1 MCAVPREPSARREIG
16 AVQLGVVFRKVS
28 QRRLVISF
36 LGQHGSGCTTLVRS
50 PESGS
55 PICSQQ
61 MNPLLSTR
69 SRREHPKRRPPGE
82 VSPRTGSVRLRPQ
95 TFTRLASQ
103 FDRRVAS
110 GHCGRLSCQAT
121 RPLFLKIAPVRPWR
135 NLCLLPPQTS
145 GAFAET
151 RVGKSLCLFQGSVT
165 DAQAAISLC
174 FCRQWVASC
183 RDRDHLS
190 QRAMPQ
196 AQEGVGPK

>member
-1 MCAVPREPSARREIG
+1 MK
-16 AVQLGVVFRKVS
+16 LGVVFRKVS
-28 QRRLVISF
+28 QMA
-36 LGQHGSGCTTLVRS
+36 LGSRVSETTQQQPRDTRASL
-50 PESGS
+50 ESGS
-55 PICSQQ
+55 PACSQQ

-82 VSPRTGSVRLRPQ
+82 VFPPHRFRPSATTSLHKACFAVRSSCR
-95 TFTRLASQ
+95 F
-103 FDRRVAS
+103 

-151 RVGKSLCLFQGSVT
+151 RVGKSLCLFQGSLT

-174 FCRQWVASC
+174 FCR
-183 RDRDHLS
+183 
-190 QRAMPQ
+190 P
-196 AQEGVGPK
+196 VGDTL

>member
-1 MCAVPREPSARREIG
+1 MCAVPREPCARREIG

-82 VSPRTGSVRLRPQ
+82 VSPRTGSVRLRPRA
-95 TFTRLASQ
+95 FTRLASQ
-103 FDRRVAS
+103 FDRRVDLAR
-110 GHCGRLSCQAT
+110 HRGRLIRQAT
-121 RPLFLKIAPVRPWR
+121 RPLFPKDCSGPEGICADCHRRPR
-135 NLCLLPPQTS
+135 LLCL
-145 GAFAET
+145 
-151 RVGKSLCLFQGSVT
+151 
-165 DAQAAISLC
+165 D
-174 FCRQWVASC
+174 
-183 RDRDHLS
+183 
-190 QRAMPQ
+190 
-196 AQEGVGPK
+196 

>member
-1 MCAVPREPSARREIG
+1 MCAVPREPCARREIG

-82 VSPRTGSVRLRPQ
+82 VFPPHRFRPSATTSLHKACFAVRSSCR
-95 TFTRLASQ
+95 F
-103 FDRRVAS
+103 

-121 RPLFLKIAPVRPWR
+121 RPLFLKIAPAPCRRGFVFPATG
-135 NLCLLPPQTS
+135 NLGC
-145 GAFAET
+145 
-151 RVGKSLCLFQGSVT
+151 
-165 DAQAAISLC
+165 
-174 FCRQWVASC
+174 SC
-183 RDRDHLS
+183 
-190 QRAMPQ
+190 
-196 AQEGVGPK
+196 